1 MKDSPGGTN
10 MNLPKEHV
18 HAAITPWRAVMLV
31 LCVYVLG
38 AVFADTAFDLPEE
51 ISRLISHFDT
61 LVCLVFLGDF
71 TYNFFTAKSKLSY
84 LKWGWIDLLSSIP
97 YVPWLRW
104 GRSVSLIRMLRIL
117 RAARSVKVIL
127 QVLFVNPVKGTLA
140 SVALISFAL
149 VIFSSIAI
157 LNCETAPD
165 SNIRTASDALWWSF
179 VTISTVGYGD
189 LYPVT
194 FPGRILAAIMM
205 MAGVG
210 LFGTFTAYV
219 ASFFLE
225 QGEQEERKREKAILE
240 ELRLIREKLECLEEH
255 KK

>member
-1 MKDSPGGTN
+1 MEPSGQ
-10 MNLPKEHV
+10 HA
-18 HAAITPWRAVMLV
+18 HAAITPWQAVMLV
-31 LCVYVLG
+31 LCLYVLG
-38 AVFADTAFDLPEE
+38 AVFADTAFDLPDE
-51 ISRLISHFDT
+51 ISELINHFDT
-61 LVCLVFLGDF
+61 LVCLIFLGDF
-71 TYNFFTAKSKLSY
+71 TYKFFTAKSKLGY

-97 YVPWLRW
+97 YLPWLRW
-104 GRSVSLIRMLRIL
+104 GRSVSLIRILRIL
-117 RAARSVKVIL
+117 RAARSVRVIL
-127 QVLFVNPVKGTLA
+127 QVLFVNPAKGTLA
-140 SVALISFAL
+140 SVGIISFVL

-157 LNCETAPD
+157 LNCETEPH

-219 ASFFLE
+219 ASFFLQQSE
-225 QGEQEERKREKAILE
+225 LEERTREIAILQ
-240 ELRLIREKLECLEEH
+240 ELRVIRVRLERLEERRN
-255 KK
+255 